1 MELSVL
7 SFTSL
12 GLLLIVLTLLLLQ
25 WVHRRQMRALLS
37 MQQKVNLQAA
47 VARSEQEQTHR
58 ETLLELQRQ
67 HRKGRKRDRELIES
81 LLSNQTT
88 LSQTYSE
95 VVREQIGVNERLTAL
110 VAAAD
115 VLSYQGIVT
124 MQPDE
129 QYTGNE
135 VFDPSDEAE
144 ADRLAERDPTG
155 GNFDRIELD
164 VLDDIASIDPEF
176 FSVPGDR
183 PGAEGR

>member
-1 MELSVL
+1 VDLFAL
-7 SFTSL
+7 SFGSL
-12 GLLLIVLTLLLLQ
+12 ALLLIVLTLLLTRL
-25 WVHRRQMRALLS
+25 HRRQMRALLS

-47 VARSEQEQTHR
+47 LARAEQEKTHR

-67 HRKGRKRDRELIES
+67 HRKGRKRDKKLIES

-95 VVREQIGVNERLTAL
+95 VTREQIGVNERLTAL
-110 VAAAD
+110 VAAKD

-124 MQPDE
+124 MQPDD
-129 QYTGNE
+129 QYTNGE

-144 ADRLAERDPTG
+144 AERLAERDPSG

-164 VLDDIASIDPEF
+164 VFDDIASIDPEF

-183 PGAEGR
+183 PGAEGV